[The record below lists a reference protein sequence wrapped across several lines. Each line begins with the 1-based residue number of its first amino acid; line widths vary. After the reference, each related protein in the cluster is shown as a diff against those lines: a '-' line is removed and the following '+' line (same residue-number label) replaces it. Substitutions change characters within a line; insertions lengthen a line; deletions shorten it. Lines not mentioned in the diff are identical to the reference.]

1 MSTHRPGDKIGSLMK
16 STVVTVRPTVDL
28 RYAAVAMR
36 DANVG
41 AVAVVEGD
49 EVAGVL
55 SERDVVRAVAGGADP
70 EHVKAGEAMAAGPR
84 YVTLADTVGTAA
96 EMMVEAGVRHLPVVD
111 DGELVGIVSIRDV
124 LPALLAAP

>member
-1 MSTHRPGDKIGSLMK
+1 MSTNHRSDPIGRLMT
-16 STVVTVRPTVDL
+16 SAVVSVEPTATL
-28 RYAAVAMR
+28 REAAVAMR

-55 SERDVVRAVAGGADP
+55 SERDVVRATAGGSDP
-70 EHVKAGEAMAAGPR
+70 DRVQVGDAMAAGPR
-84 YVTLADTVGTAA
+84 YLTLADTVGAAA

-111 DGELVGIVSIRDV
+111 EGDLVGIVSIRDV
-124 LPALLAAP
+124 VPALLAPS